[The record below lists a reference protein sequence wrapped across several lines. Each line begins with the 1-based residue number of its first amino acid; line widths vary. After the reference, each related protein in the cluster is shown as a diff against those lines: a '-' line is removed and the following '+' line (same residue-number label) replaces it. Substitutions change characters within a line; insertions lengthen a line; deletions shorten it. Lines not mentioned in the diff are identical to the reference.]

1 MKSVF
6 QKGFINTIAIVHLDH
21 YLNKYVYKVH
31 AAKTEVVPL
40 NQRSSMR
47 AHVSPR
53 TFTVAGGTLSGSSS
67 TPPRHRNRRYA
78 LVRETG
84 EMASGPHFIASE
96 ISRQAQLAERLV
108 VCEVDGRIGMS
119 LCAGAWMAGFGDLD
133 ARRLLVTRLG
143 CIAGR
148 DAAATYS

>member
-53 TFTVAGGTLSGSSS
+53 TFTVAG
-67 TPPRHRNRRYA
+67 RNTVWVLLY
-78 LVRETG
+78 TSK
-84 EMASGPHFIASE
+84 ASKS
-96 ISRQAQLAERLV
+96 Q
-108 VCEVDGRIGMS
+108 VC
-119 LCAGAWMAGFGDLD
+119 LGA
-133 ARRLLVTRLG
+133 
-143 CIAGR
+143 
-148 DAAATYS
+148 